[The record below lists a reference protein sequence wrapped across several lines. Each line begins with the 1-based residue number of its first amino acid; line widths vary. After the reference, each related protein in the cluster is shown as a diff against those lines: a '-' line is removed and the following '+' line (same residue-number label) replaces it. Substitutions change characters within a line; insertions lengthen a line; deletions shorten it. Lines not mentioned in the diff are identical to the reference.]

1 VSLHRLVAAVA
12 VAAGVA
18 VGATLA
24 HAAANGGLVI
34 DGVDVEQVAEIA
46 EGVPLRFSV
55 YGTPHATVMLR
66 VEGGWRVLALE
77 ESTPG
82 VYEGTYVVD
91 ARDAVR
97 PGSRVTATIQQ
108 GGRLARADLD
118 EPLLLGRVPLPW
130 ADAAQTVGGRGSPAP
145 TVVAPLTPPPQA
157 TAPRSAPAQTT
168 APRPSRSVPMP
179 EVVARGPERVTCDD
193 CARVESVRMVDAA
206 PGGAFATLPD
216 RVARAVLGD
225 ELGQAH
231 TERMRRLLGT
241 VTGRQPTRA
250 AISATEYEV
259 VLRTSDGRRQVWRY
273 DQSPPF
279 AAGATVRLGSGRGE
293 PAPAP
298 F

>member
-108 GGRLARADLD
+108 GGRLAR
-118 EPLLLGRVPLPW
+118 
-130 ADAAQTVGGRGSPAP
+130 GSPAP

-193 CARVESVRMVDAA
+193 CARVESVRMVDAT